1 MVFFEDSIW
10 AKLYQFHI
18 LLEASLSKVNLY
30 LLSILWQKQECQNVS
45 LKELFILELSL
56 FWDFALLIKFNL
68 GLPLY

>member
-45 LKELFILELSL
+45 LKELFILELVYFGISL
-56 FWDFALLIKFNL
+56 
-68 GLPLY
+68 Y